1 TIFVE
6 REISKGGPYSRKKV
20 LETMQVRAKD
30 MRFPRMC
37 IFPEGTTN
45 NGGCL
50 MEFKKGAF
58 APGEPITPVL
68 LTYPNE
74 HYNCACSGRNGT
86 DLSLVWCIFQF
97 HNRMKATILDAYVP
111 NEEEKTD
118 PDLFARNVRDYMAKE
133 LQLPTT
139 EHSYPD
145 LFLQMEGLTFP
156 KQYFYDCNFQMK
168 DVKEQWGLE
177 LPECKVLLRRF
188 ADADRDQSGRIEMED
203 FVTLF
208 HLQTYSKSY
217 RERLFG
223 FFDGDG
229 SGAIE
234 FREFLCAVSLV
245 SEGGST
251 DHRLPL
257 AFAFYDKGGRGFVSM
272 TDLNRTFDDAKRL
285 GVVQEDVVLGDAV
298 FKEFDKI
305 GDGLLNYE
313 EFCAMIMSS
322 EENIKYLEPAVNI
335 VGDYLGTSFEG
346 AKTKVAEGEKVRK
359 KTLEEREAREQ
370 RRAKTVEGRLC
381 ELEVDGEEVDLL
393 VGGGEEGGGR

>member
-1 TIFVE
+1 MPYQGTAHNDNACYLILTRRFNFV
-6 REISKGGPYSRKKV
+6 
-20 LETMQVRAKD
+20 A
-30 MRFPRMC
+30 
-37 IFPEGTTN
+37 
-45 NGGCL
+45 
-50 MEFKKGAF
+50 
-58 APGEPITPVL
+58 
-68 LTYPNE
+68 
-74 HYNCACSGRNGT
+74 
-86 DLSLVWCIFQF
+86 
-97 HNRMKATILDAYVP
+97 
-111 NEEEKTD
+111 
-118 PDLFARNVRDYMAKE
+118 
-133 LQLPTT
+133 
-139 EHSYPD
+139 
-145 LFLQMEGLTFP
+145 GLTFP

-217 RERLFG
+217 SERLFG

-285 GVVQEDVVLGDAV
+285 GVVEEDVVLGDAV
-298 FKEFDKI
+298 FKEFDKV

-322 EENIKYLEPAVNI
+322 EENIKYLEPAVKI

-393 VGGGEEGGGR
+393 VGGGEGEGGKEGDLEGGGVKVKKEEAVKEMLASGGGGEKEEEEVEKVKVKEKGLLKLDEYLEKQVEKVAAPAPAPVEVKREEEVVKEEEVKEEEVKKEGGDEPTPDNKA